1 MWSSEP
7 RYDSP
12 SVVRRRSLRALVA
25 LTTAVAVPAC
35 GFRLR
40 GSAAYNFRTLHLAT
54 ANGSPF
60 YTELRQGLASSGDLR
75 VVATPAE
82 AEAILEL
89 TPPNPIDDKSILSL
103 SGGGKVR
110 EYRLTKRIAFRVHDG
125 KGGEWLPTNEIVI
138 RREFSYD
145 DTLALAKELE
155 ERSLLADMQS
165 DAIRQLVRR
174 LELAR
179 RPAG

>member
-1 MWSSEP
+1 MWSS
-7 RYDSP
+7 DQLCSP
-12 SVVRRRSLRALVA
+12 ASADRRAALRALAA
-25 LTTAVAVPAC
+25 LTLAVAAPGC

-40 GSAAYNFRTLHLAT
+40 GSAAYEFRTLYIAT
-54 ANGSPF
+54 ANSSGF
-60 YTELRQGLASSGDLR
+60 YSELRQALASSGDLR
-75 VVATPAE
+75 VVATAAE

-89 TPPNPIDDKSILSL
+89 TPPNPIDDKTILSL

-110 EYRLTKRIAFRVHDG
+110 EYRLAKRLVFRVHDG
-125 KGGEWLPTNEIVI
+125 KGAEWLPTNEIVI